1 MKTSFAFFLSYGLC
15 FCWLLDAKAQSTYGY
30 SFNAFINEAYIY
42 ELGANNQL
50 TLLATLGEDAPI
62 FGDIAVAPDGQLY
75 GLSQAGVITLID
87 IENQT
92 TIPVYEYSVL
102 AGHTAFGCDGNFN
115 CYTIN
120 FWNDLYAYNLVTQ
133 EEQFIT
139 NLGEY
144 SPGDIGFYQGFLVFV
159 SFDGFIKALDLET
172 LEVKRIYCL
181 PPEMTEFRSIWGIS
195 NWFDSCDEEYIIAV
209 TNEDDFFKI
218 NIETNTFEL
227 LDTFYD
233 VEMEGEYYGLGSG
246 GDPLASACNGT
257 VTETDCTET
266 FVTSFSNSENRL
278 FYPNPVQHEL
288 FLNQANMIQEVLIYD
303 YSGCLCQVI
312 VQPTT
317 TLNLSHLASGIYVMH
332 LQLFDGSSQ
341 AQRLVK
347 L

>member
-1 MKTSFAFFLSYGLC
+1 MKVSLVSLLIASFTWISQPEVC
-15 FCWLLDAKAQSTYGY
+15 AQATYGY

-42 ELGANNQL
+42 ELGPDDEL
-50 TLLATLGEDAPI
+50 ILLATLDETAPI

-120 FWNDLYAYNLVTQ
+120 FWYDLYSYNLITQ
-133 EEQFIT
+133 EEQFIV

-144 SPGDIGFYQGFLVFV
+144 SPGDLGFYQGFLVFV
-159 SFDGFIKALDLET
+159 SSEGFIKALDLET
-172 LEVKRIYCL
+172 LEVTRIYCL
-181 PPEMTEFRSIWGIS
+181 PPEMIEMKSIWGIS
-195 NWFDSCDEEYIIAV
+195 NWFESCDEEYIIAV
-209 TNEDDFFKI
+209 TNEDEFFKI
-218 NIETNTFEL
+218 NIETNSFEL

-233 VEMEGEYYGLGSG
+233 IEMEGEYFGMGSG

-266 FVTSFSNSENRL
+266 FVTSLSNSENRL

-288 FLNQANMIQEVLIYD
+288 TFTQPNLIQEVLIFDAY
-303 YSGCLCQVI
+303 GALCQLI
-312 VQPTT
+312 LQPSG
-317 TLNLSHLASGIYVMH
+317 TLNLNHLDAGMYVVH
-332 LQLFDGSSQ
+332 LQLHDGSSLSE
-341 AQRLVK
+341 RLVK